1 MDELVMRWN
10 RRFPR
15 LHGLG
20 AELLIRWQEPH
31 RCSHDPRHLAER
43 LQALDR
49 LAGGDVEE
57 LALWFHDAVYQG
69 RRGSDE
75 RSSARLARQL
85 LGEEGERAGVVDE
98 VARLVRVTEHHR
110 PWPSDSAAQRVSDAD
125 LAIFGARAERY
136 RESVADLR
144 RENAG
149 VPDDQWRL
157 IRLWHLRGLQRRGV
171 IYATPRA
178 RALWQARAEAN
189 IAAELRAITRG

>member
-1 MDELVMRWN
+1 M
-10 RRFPR
+10 
-15 LHGLG
+15 
-20 AELLIRWQEPH
+20 
-31 RCSHDPRHLAER
+31 
-43 LQALDR
+43 
-49 LAGGDVEE
+49 
-57 LALWFHDAVYQG
+57 
-69 RRGSDE
+69 
-75 RSSARLARQL
+75 
-85 LGEEGERAGVVDE
+85 VDE